1 MKSDLYRLRYVYDSS
16 QFKTSMTFSKWVDYL
31 YNNFVSFSESCFIL
45 KDFGINITDRSSKKK
60 AIEIVDWASSGGIY
74 KEDFTGIIKDIFD
87 FKNPMIIDR
96 AIVKG
101 NNDYY
106 LIKITSSF

>member
-1 MKSDLYRLRYVYDSS
+1 
-16 QFKTSMTFSKWVDYL
+16 MTFSKWVDYL
-31 YNNFVSFSESCFIL
+31 NNNFVSFSASCFIL